1 MRYRT
6 MVLTRDHLIPS
17 KLQFAIPQETRDLM
31 KNLCLIVALI
41 VHSIAS
47 SAAWAQKNEKD
58 WTKWTKKEAEKV
70 LSNSPWSQN
79 QTDTDMSEMFFSP
92 TSDPNKR
99 PGPPTQRD
107 EDRLVKGATNQS
119 VNVKFVI
126 RFFSARPVRQ
136 ALMRLL
142 ELENNPSPEVLTRMR
157 DFANF
162 PSNDIIITVL
172 TESTDQRSGRAVMQ
186 LFHSAVT
193 GTLKNDTYLERN
205 GKRLFLGE
213 YVPPGKDGF
222 GARFVFKRLLDEKPF
237 IADNSGEV
245 RFYSK
250 FDKGPK
256 IDRRFKVAEMMYNG
270 DLEY

>member
-1 MRYRT
+1 
-6 MVLTRDHLIPS
+6 
-17 KLQFAIPQETRDLM
+17 M
-31 KNLCLIVALI
+31 KNLVLCLSLILALMISSVA
-41 VHSIAS
+41 AS
-47 SAAWAQKNEKD
+47 SVWAQKNEKD

-92 TSDPNKR
+92 TSDPTKR
-99 PGPPTQRD
+99 AAPPTQRD
-107 EDRLVKGATNQS
+107 EDRLAQGATNQS

-136 ALMRLL
+136 ALIRLL
-142 ELENNPSPEVLTRMR
+142 ELENNPSPDVLARMR
-157 DFANF
+157 DFANL

-172 TESTDQRSGRAVMQ
+172 TESTDQRSLRAVMQ
-186 LFHSAVT
+186 LFNSAAS
-193 GTLKNDTYLERN
+193 GTLKNETYLERN
-205 GKRLFLGE
+205 GKRLFLSE
-213 YVPPGKDGF
+213 YVPPGRDGF
-222 GARFVFKRLLDEKPF
+222 GARYVFKRLLDEKPF
-237 IADNSGEV
+237 IADNTGEV

-270 DLEY
+270 ELEY